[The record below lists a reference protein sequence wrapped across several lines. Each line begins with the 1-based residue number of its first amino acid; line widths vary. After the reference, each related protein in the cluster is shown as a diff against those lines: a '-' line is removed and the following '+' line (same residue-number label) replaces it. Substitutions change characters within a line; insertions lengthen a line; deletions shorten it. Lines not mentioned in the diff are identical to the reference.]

1 MLRDDPGRPMAAES
15 AAARLDR
22 EPDEVLVIDPAD
34 NASANIRRYDP
45 ELSAYVDS
53 HFEVAEIIGGYRIM
67 KRKLPTPKA

>member
-1 MLRDDPGRPMAAES
+1 MAAES

-53 HFEVAEIIGGYRIM
+53 NFEVAEIISGYRIL